1 MAGLIKQLQE
11 KEDFSEAEG
20 MIADYLLENFRLIAG
35 MTTRQLAK
43 AAYTNSAAIVRFS
56 QKLGFGGSV
65 PSARGVRGAIPGYN
79 SEVIGLHEVVELVI
93 DFRVDPELVSLFFF
107 VFR

>member
-56 QKLGFGGSV
+56 QKLGFGGYTEFKV
-65 PSARGVRGAIPGYN
+65 
-79 SEVIGLHEVVELVI
+79 
-93 DFRVDPELVSLFFF
+93 
-107 VFR
+107 

>member
-56 QKLGFGGSV
+56 RSLALADIRNSRCSSWQK
-65 PSARGVRGAIPGYN
+65 
-79 SEVIGLHEVVELVI
+79 
-93 DFRVDPELVSLFFF
+93 
-107 VFR
+107 